1 VPAFQECTAPNR
13 THGPPLAFASC
24 NPPSQA
30 SGYLTIG
37 TPDSNGAPLNSIGYM
52 RLAVVPDNTVTAADE
67 ADLKV
72 TVSITDVRVRPGLGD
87 YGGDLDG
94 RLPLRI
100 TDRANGASV
109 AEAGTAQDA
118 DFRFAIPCAP
128 TGSTTVGSAC
138 TVNTTVKAIA
148 PGAVAGGR
156 RTMWAFGKLG
166 VFDGGA
172 DATASTAGDNTLF
185 ATQGVMV
192 P

>member
-1 VPAFQECTAPNR
+1 
-13 THGPPLAFASC
+13 
-24 NPPSQA
+24 
-30 SGYLTIG
+30 
-37 TPDSNGAPLNSIGYM
+37 M
-52 RLAVVPDNTVTAADE
+52 RLGVVTDNPITAADE

-87 YGGDLDG
+87 YAGDLDG

-100 TDRANGASV
+100 TDRANGPSV
-109 AEAGTAQDA
+109 AEAGTAQDG

-128 TGSTTVGSAC
+128 TTSTTIGSAC
-138 TVNTTVKAIA
+138 AVNTTVKAIA

-172 DATASTAGDNTLF
+172 DATASTAGGNTLF